1 MSVIKLFYDLETT
14 GVNVRLHSIHRIS
27 GLIEVDGEVVETIDI
42 KTRPHPK
49 AKIDPAALRI
59 CGVTEDEI
67 MSYQPMK
74 AALKQFLRVLG
85 RYVDKYDKKQMIYLV
100 GFNNRAFDDQ
110 FLRAWFLQN
119 KNDFFGAYFYG
130 DSLDVMVLAS
140 QYLIDTRPSMP
151 SFKLHRVA
159 RTLGL
164 DVDKQLLHEGSY
176 DVQLTRDIY
185 RIVTDL
191 EL

>member
-151 SFKLHRVA
+151 SFKLHRAA
-159 RTLGL
+159 RT
-164 DVDKQLLHEGSY
+164 
-176 DVQLTRDIY
+176 
-185 RIVTDL
+185 
-191 EL
+191 